1 MENIKLKINKTM
13 SVEVVTEYELKDIG
27 SFNKEELLQQIED
40 CCDDINEV
48 EELIIN
54 SGFVLNYENNCEYDN
69 NNFIGGELEIDE
81 DITPIEV

>member
-1 MENIKLKINKTM
+1 MENIKLRINKTM

-27 SFNKEELLQQIED
+27 SFNKEELLKQMED
-40 CCDDINEV
+40 CGDDINEV

-69 NNFIGGELEIDE
+69 NNFISGELEIGE

>member
-27 SFNKEELLQQIED
+27 SFNKKELLKQIED
-40 CCDDINEV
+40 CGDDINEV

-69 NNFIGGELEIDE
+69 NNFISGELEIGE

>member
-13 SVEVVTEYELKDIG
+13 NVEVVTEYELKDIG
-27 SFNKEELLQQIED
+27 SFNKEELLKQIED
-40 CCDDINEV
+40 CGDDINEV

-69 NNFIGGELEIDE
+69 NNFISGELEIGE

>member
-1 MENIKLKINKTM
+1 MENIKLRINKTM
-13 SVEVVTEYELKDIG
+13 NVEVVTEYELKDIG

-40 CCDDINEV
+40 CGDDINEV

-69 NNFIGGELEIDE
+69 NNFISGELEIGE

>member
-1 MENIKLKINKTM
+1 MENIKLRINKTM
-13 SVEVVTEYELKDIG
+13 NVEVVTEYELKDIS

-40 CCDDINEV
+40 CGDDINEV

-69 NNFIGGELEIDE
+69 NNFISGELEIGE

>member
-1 MENIKLKINKTM
+1 MENIKLRINKTM

-40 CCDDINEV
+40 CGDDINEV

-69 NNFIGGELEIDE
+69 NNFISGELEIGE